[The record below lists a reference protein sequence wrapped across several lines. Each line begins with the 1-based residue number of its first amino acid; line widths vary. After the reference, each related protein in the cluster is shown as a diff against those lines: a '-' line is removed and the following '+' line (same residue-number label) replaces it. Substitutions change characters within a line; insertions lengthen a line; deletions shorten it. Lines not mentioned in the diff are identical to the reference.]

1 MLAGQ
6 LISSQQTEH
15 DFLTLSG
22 NQRLLLDSSEV
33 VWVVQDGKADIYA
46 VAIENNQPAGR
57 LLHLFRAE
65 LGQTLFG
72 LDKAFG
78 NNNNMRLMVTG
89 IPGTQIMRRKRADLL
104 KRARER
110 KSLQL
115 AESAAYMV
123 ESWVIDLYRSIIE
136 QAPPTRFKLLMPGE
150 ELSVKEGDI
159 LRPRDDIIWVRHKDG
174 CSKVAGKQEMSLT
187 PDRLFYPLAADGWLV
202 IEEDGVIE
210 CTATVSLIDFNAD
223 DAECGLWN
231 ALDLFQVSAPHCIEG
246 NRVLIEKAEL
256 EKLNR
261 EIKLNETYLG
271 RAFSYLGSVITRD
284 DYIPGEEEE
293 APLIRV
299 CRKVFRSQKIEM
311 AVPPQWI
318 LDNRNTHR
326 DVIKEI
332 AKASNVRCRE
342 VALEGNWWERD
353 NGMLV
358 VFDAE
363 SSAPLALLPD
373 GSGNNVLFDP
383 ATGTKIKVGHQEAA
397 ALEPRAM
404 MFYRS
409 LPDRSLSARDVL
421 HFVAEN
427 TWKKDLMLLLAMGIL
442 GGLLGLVFPLV
453 TGIVFDQVIPAASQ
467 HELIFLAQFLL
478 VSAAAIFTF
487 NVVRALAMLRIESR
501 LDSSM
506 QAAILDRILKLPL
519 SFFDDFT
526 AGDLGSRALGIINI
540 RQIISGLAAN
550 TVFTAMFS
558 LLNFIIIFYYIP
570 ALAWLALLLV
580 LTIIAFTIYIGR
592 AQVHLLRKVTNV
604 YGRINGFLLQV
615 FDSITRFRMAG
626 AENRVYYLWARYFA
640 EQRKN
645 SYKSR
650 LIGNYLTTFSFAF
663 PVLAAL
669 FIYGAFYTFGGGRD
683 GTVSAGIFLG
693 FNAAFTGMLTALMS
707 LSEQYV
713 SLMQAVPI
721 ADRLKPIIESKPEI
735 DESRLD
741 PGELKGDIEASRIS
755 FWYNRDDPPVL
766 NDLSLKVKAGQF
778 TAIVGSSGSGKST
791 FFKMLL
797 GFLEPEKGTI
807 YFDGQDLSHL
817 DMRYVRQQL
826 GVVLQND
833 RLMPGSILQN
843 ILGATNLTMDD
854 AWEAARLAGIAE
866 DIEHMP
872 MGMHTMIAEG
882 GSTFSGGQ
890 QQRLLIARAIVKKPR
905 IIMFDEATSALDNRT
920 QQLITES
927 LDQLK
932 ATRLVIAHRLSTII
946 NADMIYVLD
955 RGRVIQGGTYSQLMA
970 EEGVFKQLAERQMV

>member
-1 MLAGQ
+1 MAGQ

-57 LLHLFRAE
+57 LMHLFRAE

-72 LDKAFG
+72 LDQAFG
-78 NNNNMRLMVTG
+78 KNSNMRLMVTG
-89 IPGTQIMRRKRADLL
+89 IPGTQIMRRERSALL

-123 ESWVIDLYRSIIE
+123 ESWVIDLYRSIIDHV
-136 QAPPTRFKLLMPGE
+136 PPNRFKLLIPGE
-150 ELSVKEGDI
+150 ELSVKKGDI
-159 LRPRDDIIWVRHKDG
+159 LRPRDEIIWVRHKNG
-174 CSKVAGKQEMSLT
+174 TSKVAGKQEMSLI
-187 PDRLFYPLAADGWLV
+187 PGSLFYPLAADGWLV
-202 IEEDGVIE
+202 LEEDGVIE
-210 CTATVSLIDFNAD
+210 CTATVNLIDFTAD
-223 DAECGLWN
+223 DSECGLWN
-231 ALDLFQVSAPHCIEG
+231 ALDLFQGTAPHCIEG
-246 NRVLIEKAEL
+246 NRVLKEKAEV

-261 EIKLNETYLG
+261 EIRLNETYLD
-271 RAFSYLGSVITRD
+271 RAFSYLESAITRD
-284 DYIPGEEEE
+284 DYAPGEEEE
-293 APLIRV
+293 DPLIRV
-299 CRKVFRSQKIEM
+299 CRKVCRSQKIEM
-311 AVPPQWI
+311 AIPPQWI
-318 LDNRNTHR
+318 LDNRNNHR

-332 AKASNVRCRE
+332 AKASGVRCRE
-342 VALEGNWWERD
+342 VTLEGSWWEKD
-353 NGMLV
+353 NGLLV

-363 SSAPLALLPD
+363 NSAPRALLPG
-373 GSGNNVLFDP
+373 GSGDNELFDP
-383 ATGTKIKVGHQEAA
+383 ATGKIIKVGYQEAA

-404 MFYRS
+404 MLYRS
-409 LPDRSLSARDVL
+409 LPNRSLSLREVL
-421 HFVAEN
+421 QFAIEN
-427 TWKKDLMLLLAMGIL
+427 VWKKDLLLLLMMGIL
-442 GGLLGLVFPLV
+442 GGLLGLVLPLV
-453 TGIVFDQVIPAASQ
+453 TAIVFDQVIPAASQ

-501 LDSSM
+501 VDASV
-506 QAAILDRILKLPL
+506 QAAILDRILKQPI
-519 SFFDDFT
+519 SFFKNFT
-526 AGDLGSRALGIINI
+526 AGDLGTRALGIIAI
-540 RQIISGLAAN
+540 RQTFTGLASDA
-550 TVFTAMFS
+550 VFTAMFS
-558 LLNFIIIFYYIP
+558 LFNFIIIFYYIP
-570 ALAWLALLLV
+570 SLAWLILLLV
-580 LTIIAFTIYIGR
+580 LIIVAFTIYVGSAR
-592 AQVHLLRKVTNV
+592 ARLLRKVTNMH
-604 YGRINGFLLQV
+604 GKINGFLLQV
-615 FDSITRFRMAG
+615 FDGINRFRMAG

-640 EQRKN
+640 EQRKS
-645 SYKSR
+645 SYKSQ
-650 LIGNYLTTFSFAF
+650 LIGNYLTTFSSAF
-663 PVLAAL
+663 PMLAAL
-669 FIYGAFYTFGGGRD
+669 FIYAAFYTIGGGRD
-683 GTVSAGIFLG
+683 GTISAGIFLG
-693 FNAAFTGMLTALMS
+693 FNAAFTGIVTALMS
-707 LSEQYV
+707 LSNQVV

-721 ADRLKPIIESKPEI
+721 ADRLKPIIESKPET

-741 PGELKGDIEASRIS
+741 PGELKGDIEASRVS

-766 NDLSLKVKAGQF
+766 NDISLKVKAGQF

-791 FFKMLL
+791 LFKMFL

-843 ILGATNLTMDD
+843 ILGATNLTIDD
-854 AWEAARLAGIAE
+854 AWEAAQLAGIAE
-866 DIEHMP
+866 DIKYMP

-927 LDQLK
+927 LEQLK

-955 RGRVIQGGTYSQLMA
+955 QGRVIQCGTYSQLMA
-970 EEGVFKQLAERQMV
+970 TEGVFKQLAERQMV

>member
-1 MLAGQ
+1 MAGQ

-22 NQRLLLDSSEV
+22 NQRVLLDSSEV
-33 VWVVQDGKADIYA
+33 VWVVQEGKADIYA

-57 LLHLFRAE
+57 LMHLFRAE

-72 LDKAFG
+72 LDHAFG
-78 NNNNMRLMVTG
+78 KNKNMRLMATG
-89 IPGTQIMRRKRADLL
+89 IPGTQIMRRDRADLL

-123 ESWVIDLYRSIIE
+123 ESWVIDLYRSIIDRV
-136 QAPPTRFKLLMPGE
+136 PPSRFQLLIPGE

-159 LRPRDDIIWVRHKDG
+159 FRPRDDISWVRHKEG

-187 PDRLFYPLAADGWLV
+187 SGDLFYPLAADGWLV
-202 IEEDGVIE
+202 IEEDGLLE
-210 CTATVSLIDFNAD
+210 CTATVNLFDFNAD

-231 ALDLFQVSAPHCIEG
+231 ALDLFQDSAPHCIES
-246 NRVLIEKAEL
+246 NRVLLEKTEV

-261 EIKLNETYLG
+261 ELELNETYLD
-271 RAFSYLGSVITRD
+271 RAFSYLESAITRD

-293 APLIRV
+293 DPLIRV
-299 CRKVFRSQKIEM
+299 CRKIFDSQKIEM
-311 AVPPQWI
+311 AIPPQWI
-318 LDNRNTHR
+318 LDNRSSHR

-332 AKASNVRCRE
+332 AKASGVRSRE
-342 VALEGNWWERD
+342 VALEGQWWKKD
-353 NGMLV
+353 NGLLI
-358 VFDAE
+358 VFAAGN
-363 SSAPLALLPD
+363 SAPLALLPD
-373 GSGNNVLFDP
+373 GSGNNELFDP
-383 ATGTKIKVGHQEAA
+383 VTGKIIRVDRQEAL
-397 ALEPRAM
+397 ALEPRAV

-409 LPDRSLSARDVL
+409 LPNRSLSPIEVL
-421 HFVAEN
+421 QFATEN
-427 TWKKDLMLLLAMGIL
+427 IWKKDLFLLSMMGTL
-442 GGLLGLVFPLV
+442 GGLLGLVLPLV
-453 TGIVFDQVIPAASQ
+453 TGIIFDQVIPAASQ

-478 VSAAAIFTF
+478 VSAAAIFIF
-487 NVVRALAMLRIESR
+487 NIVRALAMLRIESR
-501 LDSSM
+501 VDASV
-506 QAAILDRILKLPL
+506 QASLLDRILKQPI
-519 SFFDDFT
+519 SFFESYT
-526 AGDLGSRALGIINI
+526 AGDLGTRALGIINI
-540 RQIISGLAAN
+540 RHIFSGLAAN

-558 LLNFIIIFYYIP
+558 LFNFIIIFYYIP

-580 LTIIAFTIYIGR
+580 LIIVVFTGYVGS
-592 AQVHLLRKVTNV
+592 AQVRLLRKVTKMH
-604 YGRINGFLLQV
+604 GKINGFLLQV
-615 FDSITRFRMAG
+615 FDGINRFRMAG

-650 LIGNYLTTFSFAF
+650 LVGNYLTTFSFAF
-663 PVLAAL
+663 PMLAAL
-669 FIYGAFYTFGGGRD
+669 FIYGAFYTIGGGRD
-683 GTVSAGIFLG
+683 GTISAGVFLG
-693 FNAAFTGMLTALMS
+693 FNAAFTGMLTALMG
-707 LSEQYV
+707 LSDQFV

-766 NDLSLKVKAGQF
+766 NDLTLKIKAGQF

-791 FFKMLL
+791 LFKMLL

-817 DMRYVRQQL
+817 DLRYVRQQL

-927 LDQLK
+927 LEKLK

-955 RGRVIQGGTYSQLMA
+955 QGRVIQSGTYSQLMA
-970 EEGVFKQLAERQMV
+970 QEGIFKQLAERQMV